1 MLETITASI
10 LSSAFVTGLLLWLVR
25 SWISERLKNAIRYEY
40 DQKLESHKIQI
51 RHESERELEHIRAEL
66 QIDAER
72 RSIQYS
78 KIFTEIAETVAG
90 TYERL
95 VTAKDAVASY
105 VSLIEWN
112 GEPSKGEKRK
122 VAGKA
127 LQDFIDYF
135 KIKKIYLPNETA
147 QKVEEF
153 TGGLRDITIDFMHG
167 VERGRDERRLK
178 LGEDVDTWQKAH
190 EYMTKEVP
198 SVLNALEEEFRSILG
213 VSQSSKNTEQV

>member
-10 LSSAFVTGLLLWLVR
+10 LSSASVAGLILWLVR

-40 DQKLESHKIQI
+40 DQKLESHKTQI
-51 RHESERELEHIRAEL
+51 RYESERELEHIRAEL

-78 KIFTEIAETVAG
+78 KIFTGIAETVAG

-95 VTAKDAVASY
+95 VKAKDAVASY
-105 VSLIEWN
+105 VSLIEWS
-112 GEPSKGEKRK
+112 GEPSKEDKRK
-122 VAGKA
+122 VAGEA

-135 KIKKIYLPNETA
+135 KIKKIYLPHETA

-153 TGGLRDITIDFMHG
+153 TFGLRDVTIDFMHG
-167 VERGRDERRLK
+167 VEKGRDERRIQR
-178 LGEDVDTWQKAH
+178 GEDVDTWQKAY

-198 SVLNALEEEFRSILG
+198 PVLNALEEEFRSILG
-213 VSQSSKNTEQV
+213 VSQSSKDTE

>member
-10 LSSAFVTGLLLWLVR
+10 LSSAAVTGILLWLVR

-40 DQKLESHKIQI
+40 DQKLESHKTQI
-51 RHESERELEHIRAEL
+51 RYESERELEHIRAEL

-78 KIFTEIAETVAG
+78 KIFNEIAETVAG
-90 TYERL
+90 AYERL

-105 VSLIEWN
+105 VSLVEWN
-112 GEPSKGEKRK
+112 GEPSKEEKRK

-127 LQDFIDYF
+127 LQDFIGYF
-135 KIKKIYLPNETA
+135 KTKKIYLPNETA
-147 QKVEEF
+147 QRVEEF
-153 TGGLRDITIDFMHG
+153 TIGLRDITIDFMNG

-178 LGEDVDTWQKAH
+178 HGEDVDTWQNAH
-190 EYMTKEVP
+190 EYMTDEVP
-198 SVLNALEEEFRSILG
+198 PVLNALEEEFRSILG
-213 VSQSSKNTEQV
+213 VSQSSRNTEKV